1 VLKQAFLVDDSK
13 SARIVLSRMLKKSG
27 FDGVVMA
34 ESGEEALTCLKDL
47 TPDAIFVDYLM
58 DGMDGLETIAEIK
71 KEARFETTPIVMC
84 TANEGDE
91 YVQAA
96 VEHGALGILAKPP
109 TEESLGEIIQL
120 IERHQ
125 QEVADSKLSEA
136 EDVASIPSE
145 DVVAQAPTE
154 VAVIAASLSDEDVQ
168 RIAQEVASQ
177 TARQVAEQAAKE
189 TTLQTIQEATEQ
201 VVSEVLDERLEA
213 ALGAYLDQKLEPLVL
228 NLVRKEIAEVKPVEV
243 DSSAIREDVVEHVN
257 RNLEDFVRQL
267 NQRTMEEQ
275 IQASVYGK
283 IAEVTEDFSTRLKEQ
298 EERILNQ
305 VPEKNDMI
313 EHIRVIT
320 EGSIEAQVH
329 ETATQ
334 VAHEI
339 ANSVAT
345 ERVEQVLDQRLPEQ
359 DIEIKEQSGGGNI
372 IWIVLG
378 VLLLASAIGFYFL
391 L

>member
-1 VLKQAFLVDDSK
+1 
-13 SARIVLSRMLKKSG
+13 
-27 FDGVVMA
+27 
-34 ESGEEALTCLKDL
+34 
-47 TPDAIFVDYLM
+47 
-58 DGMDGLETIAEIK
+58 
-71 KEARFETTPIVMC
+71 MC

-243 DSSAIREDVVEHVN
+243 ERSIAQQYARMWWSMSIGIWKISCGSSINALWKSRFRPV
-257 RNLEDFVRQL
+257 
-267 NQRTMEEQ
+267 
-275 IQASVYGK
+275 S
-283 IAEVTEDFSTRLKEQ
+283 
-298 EERILNQ
+298 
-305 VPEKNDMI
+305 
-313 EHIRVIT
+313 
-320 EGSIEAQVH
+320 
-329 ETATQ
+329 
-334 VAHEI
+334 
-339 ANSVAT
+339 T
-345 ERVEQVLDQRLPEQ
+345 ERSLR
-359 DIEIKEQSGGGNI
+359 
-372 IWIVLG
+372 
-378 VLLLASAIGFYFL
+378 
-391 L
+391 